1 MKVLL
6 TVFLILLSI
15 VSYPQQEKAIH
26 WKDDID
32 FLKKE
37 LPAKHLNLFFS
48 MLKEEYSARLDSVTA
63 HLSELNDFEV
73 AIKLTQVVAKA
84 GDSHTAVE
92 FWRLADKSR
101 NLPIQV
107 YWFSNGIFIIQTTK
121 DHEKILGT
129 RLVKINEFSINQ
141 VIDSLATLITLENQA
156 LLKNKVPSLLP
167 VVQLL
172 KCFKFAK
179 NDTISLGLETSE
191 GTGFSY
197 KLPVG
202 KMGLRNSISVKT
214 DTIPLYFQNQNVFF
228 SERYIEKDKI
238 YYLQY
243 NKCWSK
249 ELEEQ
254 HDDKVAN
261 LPSFKEFE
269 NNVFTTLIN
278 KNKPVEKLIFDMR
291 FNGGGNSNQGTEF
304 ITKLAKFT
312 KINENGK
319 LYVVIGRKTF
329 SSAIINTINFKQYT
343 KAILIGEET
352 GGKPNHYGEV
362 KNFRLPS
369 SQLPINYSTKYFT
382 YTKVELNTIKPDVF
396 IELSFD
402 DYKKGIDPVYEWVT
416 EQK

>member
-1 MKVLL
+1 MKIHFVAVLL
-6 TVFLILLSI
+6 FFSL
-15 VSYPQQEKAIH
+15 VSYSKSETPIN
-26 WKDDID
+26 WKEDIA

-37 LPAKHLNLFFS
+37 LPAKHMNLFFS
-48 MLKEEYSARLDSVTA
+48 MSKEEYFSRLDSVTT

-73 AIKLTQVVAKA
+73 AIKLTQVVAKI

-92 FWRLADKSR
+92 FWRLVGKGH

-107 YWFSNGIFIIQTTK
+107 YWFSDGIYITQTTR

-129 RLVKINEFSINQ
+129 RLAKINEYSINQ
-141 VIDSLATLITLENQA
+141 VIDSLATLLTLENQA
-156 LLKNKVPSLLP
+156 LLKNKIPSLLP
-167 VVQLL
+167 LTQLL
-172 KCFKFAK
+172 RHFKFAK
-179 NDTISLGLETSE
+179 SDTVSFGLETSS
-191 GTGFSY
+191 GVSFSY
-197 KLPVG
+197 QLPPG
-202 KMGLRNSISVKT
+202 KMGLRNSVAVKQ
-214 DTIPLYFQNQNVFF
+214 DTIPVCSQNPNAFF
-228 SERYIEKDKI
+228 WERYIEKDKI

-249 ELEEQ
+249 ELEEE

-269 NNVFTTLIN
+269 SNVFTTLIN

-304 ITKLAKFT
+304 ITKLSKFT
-312 KINENGK
+312 KINEERK

-329 SSAIINTINFKQYT
+329 SSAIINTMNFKQRT

-369 SQLPINYSTKYFT
+369 SQLPVNYSTKYFT
-382 YTKVELNTIKPDVF
+382 YTKIDLNTIKPDITV
-396 IELSFD
+396 ELSFE
-402 DYKKGIDPVYEWVT
+402 DYRKGIDPVYEWIKK
-416 EQK
+416 Q